1 MKARVRKQKQHM
13 TQILLPWM
21 PSHPEISFRHLHGP
35 EDASAY
41 VRLVEAC
48 REIDAIDPLSTLESI
63 PTVEEMRAAF
73 ADDHPQNVLFALH
86 GDELIASLRIFWWT
100 EADGTWLYLHLGQVV
115 PKWRRR
121 GLGTAMLHWGEERI
135 RVLANEHPTNGKGVF
150 GANAS
155 STEITATELLL
166 NEGYRCVHTNAL
178 MDFTD
183 FRKLTE
189 PRLPAQIERR
199 DVRPDQIR
207 SIWEAIARFWA
218 GTSWGT
224 PVPSEEEYQEFL
236 HQPDLD
242 PTLWQVAWDQD
253 QPVGMVLGRLSN
265 GCGYIDE
272 VSVEGTYRRQGIA
285 QALILYTLAALSKRG
300 VQRVRLHTDANN
312 RHGARS
318 LYEKIGFSVTKEFL
332 RYRKPLEM

>member
-1 MKARVRKQKQHM
+1 MKERFRKQVRM
-13 TQILLPWM
+13 TQIPFPCLP
-21 PSHPEISFRHLHGP
+21 SLPEIAFRHLDGP

-48 REIDAIDPLSTLESI
+48 REIDAIDPFSTLETI
-63 PTVEEMRAAF
+63 PTVEEMRASF
-73 ADDHPQNVLFALH
+73 ADRDPLNVLFALH
-86 GDELIASLRIFWWT
+86 GDEMIASIRLSWWT

-115 PKWRRR
+115 PQWRGR
-121 GLGTAMLHWGEERI
+121 GLGTAILRWAEERI
-135 RVLANEHPTNGKGVF
+135 RTLANEHPTNGKGVF

-155 STEITATELLL
+155 STEKTATELLL
-166 NEGYRCVHTNAL
+166 NEGYRCVHINAL

-189 PRLPAQIERR
+189 PRLPAKIERR
-199 DVRPDQIR
+199 SVRPDQLR
-207 SIWEAIARFWA
+207 LIWEAIARFWA

-224 PVPSEEEYQEFL
+224 PVPSEEEYQEFI
-236 HQPDLD
+236 HQSDLD

-253 QPVGMVLGRLSN
+253 QPVGMVLGRISK

-272 VSVEGTYRRQGIA
+272 VSVDSTYRRQGIA
-285 QALILYTLAALSKRG
+285 HALILYALAALRECG

-312 RHGARS
+312 RHSARS
-318 LYEKIGFSVTKEFL
+318 LYEKIGFSVTKEFP
-332 RYRKPLEM
+332 RYRKPL